1 MTTSTTTTDLSYSVV
16 QSLVTTIGNTINVAG
31 IVNVLVGII
40 PICLAF
46 VAFWWAGRKVA
57 RMLFSAFR
65 KGKLR
70 F

>member
-1 MTTSTTTTDLSYSVV
+1 MTSTSNTDLAYNVV
-16 QSLVTTIGNTINVAG
+16 QSLVTTISDTINVLG

-40 PICLAF
+40 PVCLAF
-46 VAFWWAGRKVA
+46 VAFWWAARKVA

-70 F
+70 V

>member
-1 MTTSTTTTDLSYSVV
+1 MTTTPTSDLAYTVV
-16 QSLVTTIGNTINVAG
+16 SSLVTTIGDTINVAG

-40 PICLAF
+40 PVCLAF

>member
-1 MTTSTTTTDLSYSVV
+1 MTTTPTSDLAYPVV
-16 QSLVTTIGNTINVAG
+16 SSLVTTIGDTINVSG

-40 PICLAF
+40 PVCLAF

>member
-1 MTTSTTTTDLSYSVV
+1 MTTGGSNTDLAYSVV
-16 QSLVTTIGNTINVAG
+16 QSLVTTIGDTINVSG

-40 PICLAF
+40 PVCLAF

-57 RMLFSAFR
+57 RMLFAAFR

>member
-1 MTTSTTTTDLSYSVV
+1 MTTTPTSDLAYTVV
-16 QSLVTTIGNTINVAG
+16 SSLVTTIGDTINVSG

-40 PICLAF
+40 PVCLAF